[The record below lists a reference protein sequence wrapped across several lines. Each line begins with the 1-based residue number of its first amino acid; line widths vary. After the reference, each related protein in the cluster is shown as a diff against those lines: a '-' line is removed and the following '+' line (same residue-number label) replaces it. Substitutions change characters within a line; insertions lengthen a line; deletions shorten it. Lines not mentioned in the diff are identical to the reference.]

1 MTKMLTFAAVLL
13 AFGALFWIGPS
24 LSVQQSGAPVP
35 PRLDV
40 TQIERE
46 APTNL
51 PTFEDN
57 YQRHYG
63 VLDVLR
69 P

>member
-13 AFGALFWIGPS
+13 AFGGLFWIGPS
-24 LSVQQSGAPVP
+24 LSVQRSGAPTHP
-35 PRLDV
+35 GLDV
-40 TQIERE
+40 TQFERE
-46 APTNL
+46 APTTL
-51 PTFEDN
+51 PVFEDS